1 MGQGGECC
9 QMPRAVDGRA
19 HCAGNT
25 LPAML
30 ASLDPLHLF
39 QVPGAQLSP
48 AGEGS
53 SLESRGFGDGE
64 GSWRRW
70 LIIRASKKMGHLAHE
85 AEGGK
90 GHRMTSDM

>member
-1 MGQGGECC
+1 MTGGMG
-9 QMPRAVDGRA
+9 
-19 HCAGNT
+19 
-25 LPAML
+25 
-30 ASLDPLHLF
+30 SPLRTRLTPP
-39 QVPGAQLSP
+39 QDQ
-48 AGEGS
+48 EGS
-53 SLESRGFGDGE
+53 AESGVIMEGQVKFTWPGGE